1 MAKKYERIKLTWGQA
16 YPSMS
21 TTICM
26 QIVAGRLHEAKR
38 GAGLCELWP
47 RIMRKH
53 SQHDAMHRTFL
64 RPCYLS
70 VALKGQ
76 SRNLVASCSWSTSDS
91 RSLKISNSKNLV
103 GKHTALTW
111 NQCPGGSCELI
122 GPVARTLG
130 GANFK
135 LQTQNMKIQEKYKKY
150 FLGRFL
156 TADLFQR
163 FCLISLAFA

>member
-47 RIMRKH
+47 RIMGKH

-76 SRNLVASCSWSTSDS
+76 SWNLVASCSWSDS
-91 RSLKISNSKNLV
+91 RSLKISVSK
-103 GKHTALTW
+103 
-111 NQCPGGSCELI
+111 PGWKTHRPNVESVPGRVVRAYRS
-122 GPVARTLG
+122 PVARTLG

-135 LQTQNMKIQEKYKKY
+135 LQTQNMKIQEKYKRNTFWGP
-150 FLGRFL
+150 FLE
-156 TADLFQR
+156 ADLIQR
-163 FCLISLAFA
+163 FCLIWLALA

>member
-64 RPCYLS
+64 RPCCLS
-70 VALKGQ
+70 VAFKGQ
-76 SRNLVASCSWSTSDS
+76 SRNLAYCSWSTSDS
-91 RSLKISNSKNLV
+91 RSLKISNSKP
-103 GKHTALTW
+103 GWKHTALTW

-135 LQTQNMKIQEKYKKY
+135 LQTQNMKIQEKYKKNTFWGP
-150 FLGRFL
+150 FLE
-156 TADLFQR
+156 ADLIQR
-163 FCLISLAFA
+163 FCLIWLALA

>member
-26 QIVAGRLHEAKR
+26 QIVASRLHEAKR

-64 RPCYLS
+64 RPCCLS

-91 RSLKISNSKNLV
+91 RSLKTQIQDLV
-103 GKHTALTW
+103 GKHTAPTW
-111 NQCPGGSCELI
+111 NQCPRGSCELI

-135 LQTQNMKIQEKYKKY
+135 LQTQNMKIQEKYKKKIL
-150 FLGRFL
+150 FG
-156 TADLFQR
+156 DLFWR
-163 FCLISLAFA
+163 LI